1 MLTSKR
7 YTNGYLITDSSYVIK
22 QTTIPYDELI
32 LIYYADQVNNL
43 SYKSLKSY
51 ELRHEFFTNNDFT
64 FNIEFVKDIN
74 TIKQHINILNNK
86 VNEKFINDFIN
97 KYTDITFEMVVQ
109 FYINYIYFILDKL
122 TNIPNISIIDD
133 KYSLLLK
140 NSELLTLLNKNYL
153 VIIENLKNLYND
165 INGKY

>member
-1 MLTSKR
+1 MIQKLYSAW
-7 YTNGYLITDSSYVIK
+7 YLITNSSYVID
-22 QTTIPYDELI
+22 QTIIPYNELI

-74 TIKQHINILNNK
+74 TIKQHIDILNK
-86 VNEKFINDFIN
+86 VNESFIKEFIN

-122 TNIPNISIIDD
+122 TNIPNISIMDD

>member
-7 YTNGYLITDSSYVIK
+7 YTNGYLITNSSYVID
-22 QTTIPYDELI
+22 QTIIPYDELI

-64 FNIEFVKDIN
+64 FNIEFVKDIDK
-74 TIKQHINILNNK
+74 IKQHIDILKK
-86 VNEKFINDFIN
+86 VNEQNIKDFIN

>member
-1 MLTSKR
+1 MLVSKR
-7 YTNGYLITDSSYVIK
+7 YTNSYLITNSSYVID
-22 QTTIPYDELI
+22 QTIIPYNELI

-74 TIKQHINILNNK
+74 TIKQHIDILNK
-86 VNEKFINDFIN
+86 VNESFIKDFIN

-122 TNIPNISIIDD
+122 TNIPNISIMDD

>member
-1 MLTSKR
+1 MLVSKR
-7 YTNGYLITDSSYVIK
+7 YTGGCLITNSSYVID
-22 QTTIPYDELI
+22 QTIIPYNELI

-74 TIKQHINILNNK
+74 TIKQHIDILNK
-86 VNEKFINDFIN
+86 VNESFIKDFIN

>member
-1 MLTSKR
+1 MLISKR
-7 YTNGYLITDSSYVIK
+7 YTNSYIITNSSYVID
-22 QTTIPYDELI
+22 QTIIPYNELI

-64 FNIEFVKDIN
+64 FNIEFVKDIDK
-74 TIKQHINILNNK
+74 IKQHIDILKN
-86 VNEKFINDFIN
+86 VNESFIKEFIN

-122 TNIPNISIIDD
+122 TNIPNISIMDD

>member
-1 MLTSKR
+1 MLVSKR
-7 YTNGYLITDSSYVIK
+7 YTNSYLITNSSYVID
-22 QTTIPYDELI
+22 QTIIPYNELI

-74 TIKQHINILNNK
+74 AIKQHIDILNK
-86 VNEKFINDFIN
+86 VNESFIKEFIN

-122 TNIPNISIIDD
+122 TNIPNISIMDD

>member
-7 YTNGYLITDSSYVIK
+7 YTNGYFITDTYYAIG
-22 QTTIPYDELI
+22 QTIIPYYELI

-74 TIKQHINILNNK
+74 TIKQHIDILK
-86 VNEKFINDFIN
+86 HVNEQNIKDFIN

>member
-1 MLTSKR
+1 MLVSKR
-7 YTNGYLITDSSYVIK
+7 YTNSYLITNSSYVID
-22 QTTIPYDELI
+22 QTIIPYNELI

-64 FNIEFVKDIN
+64 FNIEFVKDIDK
-74 TIKQHINILNNK
+74 IKQHINILDK
-86 VNEKFINDFIN
+86 VNESFIKEFIN

-122 TNIPNISIIDD
+122 TNIPNISIMDD

>member
-7 YTNGYLITDSSYVIK
+7 YTNGYSITESSYVIK
-22 QTTIPYDELI
+22 QTIIPYYELI

-64 FNIEFVKDIN
+64 FNIEFVKDIDK
-74 TIKQHINILNNK
+74 IKQHINILNR
-86 VNEKFINDFIN
+86 VNEQNIKDFIN

-122 TNIPNISIIDD
+122 TNIPNISIMDD

>member
-7 YTNGYLITDSSYVIK
+7 YTNGYSITNSSYVID
-22 QTTIPYDELI
+22 QTIIPYYELI

-74 TIKQHINILNNK
+74 AIKQHIDILKN
-86 VNEKFINDFIN
+86 VNESFIKTFIN

>member
-7 YTNGYLITDSSYVIK
+7 YTNGYLITNSSYVID
-22 QTTIPYDELI
+22 QTIIPYDELI

-51 ELRHEFFTNNDFT
+51 KLRHEFFTNNDFT

-74 TIKQHINILNNK
+74 TIKQHIDILNK
-86 VNEKFINDFIN
+86 VNESFIKDFIK

-122 TNIPNISIIDD
+122 TNIPNISIMDY

>member
-7 YTNGYLITDSSYVIK
+7 YTNGYFITDTYYAIG
-22 QTTIPYDELI
+22 QINIPYYELI

-74 TIKQHINILNNK
+74 AIKQHIDILNK
-86 VNEKFINDFIN
+86 VNESFIKDFIN

>member
-1 MLTSKR
+1 MHYYSIWIF
-7 YTNGYLITDSSYVIK
+7 NDISIHF
-22 QTTIPYDELI
+22 
-32 LIYYADQVNNL
+32 IYGVFNFNNL

-64 FNIEFVKDIN
+64 FNIEFVKDIDK
-74 TIKQHINILNNK
+74 IKQHIDILKN
-86 VNEKFINDFIN
+86 VNESFIKEFIN
-97 KYTDITFEMVVQ
+97 KYSDITFEMVVQ

-122 TNIPNISIIDD
+122 TNIPNISIMDD

>member
-7 YTNGYLITDSSYVIK
+7 YTNGYSITGTSYVIG
-22 QTTIPYDELI
+22 QTIIPYYELI

-74 TIKQHINILNNK
+74 TIKQHIDILNK
-86 VNEKFINDFIN
+86 VNESFIKDFIN

-122 TNIPNISIIDD
+122 TNIPNISIMDD

>member
-7 YTNGYLITDSSYVIK
+7 YTNGYFITESSYVIK

-64 FNIEFVKDIN
+64 FNIEFVKDIDK
-74 TIKQHINILNNK
+74 IKQHINILNR
-86 VNEKFINDFIN
+86 VNEQNIKDFIN

>member
-1 MLTSKR
+1 MLISKR
-7 YTNGYLITDSSYVIK
+7 YTNSYLITNSSYVID
-22 QTTIPYDELI
+22 QTIIPYNELI

-64 FNIEFVKDIN
+64 FNIEFVKDIDK
-74 TIKQHINILNNK
+74 IKQHIDILKN
-86 VNEKFINDFIN
+86 VNESFIKEFIN

-122 TNIPNISIIDD
+122 TNIPNISIMDD

>member
-1 MLTSKR
+1 
-7 YTNGYLITDSSYVIK
+7 
-22 QTTIPYDELI
+22 
-32 LIYYADQVNNL
+32 
-43 SYKSLKSY
+43 
-51 ELRHEFFTNNDFT
+51 
-64 FNIEFVKDIN
+64 
-74 TIKQHINILNNK
+74 
-86 VNEKFINDFIN
+86 
-97 KYTDITFEMVVQ
+97 MVVQ

-122 TNIPNISIIDD
+122 TNIPNISIMDD

>member
-7 YTNGYLITDSSYVIK
+7 YTNGYSITESSYVIK
-22 QTTIPYDELI
+22 QTIIPYYELI

-64 FNIEFVKDIN
+64 FNIEFVKDIDK
-74 TIKQHINILNNK
+74 IKQHIDILKK
-86 VNEKFINDFIN
+86 VNEQNIKDFIN

-122 TNIPNISIIDD
+122 TNIPNISIMDD

>member
-1 MLTSKR
+1 MLVSKR
-7 YTNGYLITDSSYVIK
+7 YTNSYLITNSSYVID
-22 QTTIPYDELI
+22 QTIIPYNELI

-74 TIKQHINILNNK
+74 AIKQHIDILNK
-86 VNEKFINDFIN
+86 VNETFIKEFIN

>member
-7 YTNGYLITDSSYVIK
+7 YTNGYLITNSSYVIG
-22 QTTIPYDELI
+22 QTSIPYYELI

-74 TIKQHINILNNK
+74 TIKQHIDILNR
-86 VNEKFINDFIN
+86 VNEQNIKDFIN

-122 TNIPNISIIDD
+122 TNIPNISIMDD
-133 KYSLLLK
+133 KYLLLLK

>member
-7 YTNGYLITDSSYVIK
+7 YTNGYLITNSSYVID
-22 QTTIPYDELI
+22 QTIIPYDELI

-64 FNIEFVKDIN
+64 FNIEFVKDIDK
-74 TIKQHINILNNK
+74 IKQHIDILKK
-86 VNEKFINDFIN
+86 VNEQNIKDFIN

-122 TNIPNISIIDD
+122 TNIPNISIMDD
-133 KYSLLLK
+133 KYLLLLK

>member
-1 MLTSKR
+1 MLVSKR
-7 YTNGYLITDSSYVIK
+7 YTNSYLITNSSYVID
-22 QTTIPYDELI
+22 QTIIPYNELI

-74 TIKQHINILNNK
+74 AIKQHIDILKN
-86 VNEKFINDFIN
+86 VNEQNIKDFIN

-122 TNIPNISIIDD
+122 TNIPNISIMDD

>member
-7 YTNGYLITDSSYVIK
+7 YTNSYLITNSSYVID
-22 QTTIPYDELI
+22 QTIIPYNELI

-64 FNIEFVKDIN
+64 FNIEFVIDIN
-74 TIKQHINILNNK
+74 TIKQHIDILNK
-86 VNEKFINDFIN
+86 VNESFIKDFIN

-140 NSELLTLLNKNYL
+140 NSELLTILNKNYL

>member
-7 YTNGYLITDSSYVIK
+7 YTNSYLITNSSYVIG
-22 QTTIPYDELI
+22 QTSIPYYELI

-64 FNIEFVKDIN
+64 FNIEFVKDIDK
-74 TIKQHINILNNK
+74 IKQHINILNR
-86 VNEKFINDFIN
+86 VNEQNIKDFIN
-97 KYTDITFEMVVQ
+97 ND
-109 FYINYIYFILDKL
+109 NYFILDKL
-122 TNIPNISIIDD
+122 TNIPNISIMDD
-133 KYSLLLK
+133 KYLLLLK